1 VLLEVKVAE
10 VIPGA
15 DAYRLKDKLTKPT
28 AYDNIHMGTDVKTC
42 AKPIKYT
49 PGPGFYN
56 NDSTRGR
63 TFNYAA

>member
-1 VLLEVKVAE
+1 ML
-10 VIPGA
+10 PGA
-15 DAYRLKDKLTKPT
+15 DAYKPKDSQVKAS
-28 AYDNIHMGTDVKTC
+28 AYNNIHMGTDVKTC

-63 TFNYAA
+63 TFNYAARNG